1 VIESYL
7 ATGSQRMI
15 RLIVCF
21 IAAIACDAAGQAS
34 PGPAGV
40 PLQPEIVKKQNCSD
54 CGLIRS
60 IRRVER
66 QGRAADPSRD
76 LQDKN
81 PSGLVASIPLSGG
94 GKPTVGSSTREE
106 KRREA
111 PMVTYEVI
119 VQLDDG
125 RVRILMQDDAEDLRT
140 GDKVRVEDN
149 KVKLR

>member
-1 VIESYL
+1 
-7 ATGSQRMI
+7 MI
-15 RLIVCF
+15 RLIACF
-21 IAAIACDAAGQAS
+21 IALAAFDASAQATPGS
-34 PGPAGV
+34 PGA
-40 PLQPEIVKKQNCSD
+40 PLKPEIVKKQTCAE
-54 CGLIRS
+54 CGEIRS

-66 QGRAADPSRD
+66 KGRAADPTRD

-81 PSGLVASIPLSGG
+81 PSGLVASIPLGGG

-111 PMVTYEVI
+111 PLVIYEVI

-125 RVRILMQDDAEDLRT
+125 RVRIVTQDDGEDLRA

-149 KVKLR
+149 KVILR